1 MPQKGQNGAEVIRVI
16 SEGIIIALIT
26 GGMAIISN
34 VIVAWAQN
42 SKTIYRIE
50 QLEKKVEKH
59 NNLVE
64 RMVSIEQSEEAQ
76 WRWIDQLKEKLP

>member
-1 MPQKGQNGAEVIRVI
+1 MT
-16 SEGIIIALIT
+16 EGIIIAIIT

-34 VIVAWAQN
+34 VVVAWAQN
-42 SKTIYRIE
+42 SKTVYRIE

-64 RMVSIEQSEEAQ
+64 RIVIEEQNTKAQ
-76 WRWIDQLKEKLP
+76 WKRIDEMRMKIDEIEKG

>member
-1 MPQKGQNGAEVIRVI
+1 M

-26 GGMAIISN
+26 GGLAVISN
-34 VIVAWAQN
+34 FIVAMMN
-42 SKTIYRIE
+42 SRLTIYRIE

-64 RMVSIEQSEEAQ
+64 RVVTLEKNSDAQ
-76 WRWIDQLKEKLP
+76 WRWIDEFKPKM